1 MNVWVAYLNLENQ
14 HRRRRRGTRRGRRAE
29 RACKVANPK
38 KLHRALAGIKER
50 AGTTREGTD
59 LARATR
65 KFGTSAKVWLAH
77 IRAAITREA
86 GPGPWRRRRSG
97 SARSAST
104 ASEAVKKA
112 LDRAVRALPKR
123 KHVKVLVQTALLE
136 TREGSRERGRTMFE
150 SILRNY
156 PRRTDIW
163 STYIDQE
170 IKGGDADRIRAL
182 LERATHLELNP
193 KSMKFLFKRYLD
205 YERAQ
210 GDRKR
215 VEHVKQRAMEYVAN
229 KFGGDVLNARARK
242 GKGEGDPETA
252 RRGS

>member
-1 MNVWVAYLNLENQ
+1 MHL
-14 HRRRRRGTRRGRRAE
+14 
-29 RACKVANPK
+29 
-38 KLHRALAGIKER
+38 ALAGIKER
-50 AGTTREGTD
+50 AGDDEGRD
-59 LARATR
+59 EILDRATR

-86 GPGPWRRRRSG
+86 GPGPGAGGASG

-182 LERATHLELNP
+182 LERATHLL
-193 KSMKFLFKRYLD
+193 SLI
-205 YERAQ
+205 
-210 GDRKR
+210 
-215 VEHVKQRAMEYVAN
+215 HI
-229 KFGGDVLNARARK
+229 
-242 GKGEGDPETA
+242 
-252 RRGS
+252 